1 MEQIRKQIEEA
12 KKAVAAA
19 KAKVAAI
26 EKKTRSVEFI
36 NLETGIAKIIK
47 LVPMVLLLFFCF
59 NSHAQRYTATSLQ
72 YTESTKEP
80 GLGFVDLKEDAVA
93 MCFVASGSIVFN
105 YNFQI
110 EQCTKTTENDGTTLI
125 YIVLEN
131 QGSIE
136 LHIDSNNFLNYAI
149 YDAPAYN
156 DPKIILR

>member
-1 MEQIRKQIEEA
+1 MQTIQQQLEEA

-19 KAKVAAI
+19 KEKVAAI

-72 YTESTKEP
+72 YTESNQQL
-80 GLGFVDLKEDAVA
+80 GIGFVDLKEDTVA
-93 MCFVASGSIVFN
+93 MCFVVSGSIVFN

-110 EQCTKTTENDGTTLI
+110 EQCTKIEDIDGNISI
-125 YIVLEN
+125 YIVLDN

-149 YDAPAYN
+149 YDAPAFN

>member
-1 MEQIRKQIEEA
+1 MNVFQQLEEA

-19 KAKVAAI
+19 KAKVAALD
-26 EKKTRSVEFI
+26 KKERSFEFI

-47 LVPMVLLLFFCF
+47 LVPMVLMLFFCF
-59 NSHAQRYTATSLQ
+59 NSYAQRYVATSLQ

-80 GLGFVDLKEDAVA
+80 GLGFVDLEEDTVA

-105 YNFQI
+105 YQFKV
-110 EQCTKTTENDGTTLI
+110 EQSTKIKENNGTMLI
-125 YIVLEN
+125 YIGLEN
-131 QGSIE
+131 KGSIE
-136 LHIDSNNFLNYAI
+136 LCIDSNNFLKYAI